1 MSANRS
7 TTPTEPTPRGCLH
20 CGKHLGPS
28 NKSGYCSEHHRP
40 CDREKRFCR
49 ECQKR
54 LRSDTPD
61 DYCLQCR
68 LSMQAAIEPQI
79 CKADGCNK
87 ELRRD
92 NQTGLC
98 PAHHYFVELHPSGKV
113 CAEPGC
119 GNHLKV
125 SNASGYCPDHRW
137 LKSRTSIKTRICAK
151 AGCEKELRSDNK
163 TGYCR
168 DHTHL
173 SYLLPLRKCEAA
185 GCSNTIGHASESGLC
200 HTHFGQR
207 YQNENREAANRR
219 MAAFRA
225 RQLAKLAE
233 AERIAA
239 LPRGGRTREDEDR
252 ASVLKLKEQGLSW
265 EKIAMVM
272 NKKTRTNRT
281 AEGYRS
287 LARRT

>member
-1 MSANRS
+1 
-7 TTPTEPTPRGCLH
+7 
-20 CGKHLGPS
+20 
-28 NKSGYCSEHHRP
+28 
-40 CDREKRFCR
+40 
-49 ECQKR
+49 
-54 LRSDTPD
+54 
-61 DYCLQCR
+61 
-68 LSMQAAIEPQI
+68 MQAAIEPQI